1 MVINQETLC
10 GQFFLLDHL
19 VAQSWMQFDQRDK
32 LWTHKLVGKK
42 VSLLYED
49 EVPKQSVVWKKLML
63 LNIPPWKEK
72 KADISRAR

>member
-10 GQFFLLDHL
+10 GQFFLLNHL

-32 LWTHKLVGKK
+32 LRTHKLVGKK

-49 EVPKQSVVWKKLML
+49 QVPKQSVVWKKLML
-63 LNIPPWKEK
+63 LNIPPWK
-72 KADISRAR
+72 

>member
-10 GQFFLLDHL
+10 GQFFLLNHL

-32 LWTHKLVGKK
+32 LRTHKPVGKK

-49 EVPKQSVVWKKLML
+49 QVCKQSVVWKKLML

-72 KADISRAR
+72 KAHISRAR

>member
-1 MVINQETLC
+1 
-10 GQFFLLDHL
+10 
-19 VAQSWMQFDQRDK
+19 MQFDQRDK
-32 LWTHKLVGKK
+32 LRTHKPVGKK

-72 KADISRAR
+72 KADISKAR